1 MTVPVD
7 THLQLDVRPLI
18 LVGLLLLLVPPAS
31 AQVDVRVGFKEGGNF
46 ATLGGADGKQAM
58 TPVQNGSS
66 LSRRPG
72 LIIGGLVE
80 FDPSGPFGVQS
91 EAIWIWKGAKL
102 LTEDT
107 EAVTKVNYLEV
118 PLFGKYQS
126 PLSWGSVKTYLLAG
140 PTVAFATA
148 AQRKQMGTDSQG
160 QPRLINQTDLNESTR
175 NVELGFA
182 VGGEAAYQFSD
193 RAALSLGVRYR
204 RGLTR
209 AFGDSANQEGVTLDA
224 WHKSLALTL
233 GFVYSSGW
241 SFSFN

>member
-1 MTVPVD
+1 MTVPLD
-7 THLQLDVRPLI
+7 TRLPLDVRPLI
-18 LVGLLLLLVPPAS
+18 LVGLLFLLVPPAS

-46 ATLGGADGKQAM
+46 ATLGGADGKQA
-58 TPVQNGSS
+58 TAPGQNGPS

-91 EAIWIWKGAKL
+91 EVLWIWKGAKL

-107 EAVTKVNYLEV
+107 EAVTKINYMEV
-118 PLFGKYQS
+118 PLLGKYHP
-126 PLSWGSVKTYLLAG
+126 PLRWGSVTTHLLAG

-148 AQRKQMGTDSQG
+148 AQRKQMATDGRG
-160 QPRLINQTDLNESTR
+160 QHRLVNQTDLNEAAR

-182 VGGEAAYQFSD
+182 VGGGAAYQFSD
-193 RAALSLGVRYR
+193 RAALSLGIRYR

-209 AFGDSANQEGVTLDA
+209 AFGDSASQQGVTLDA
-224 WHKSLALTL
+224 WHKGFALTL
-233 GFVYSSGW
+233 GFIYSSGW